1 MKTIEEL
8 LAPALVAART
18 PAQME
23 ALAAEL
29 ERIAALTRRVAE
41 AQRRQQARPPAERVG
56 PRTGKG
62 GRPSAPWVRI
72 ERTYREGVN
81 ADTLFV
87 KLSRA
92 LYYAAGQ
99 PERLDPQR
107 VGGRLILVI
116 AGGDAG
122 YKVIVDVGGIRINA
136 SGARDLLPDDG
147 RYAVAIEAGAIVV
160 GERLPD

>member
-8 LAPALVAART
+8 LSPALVAART

-23 ALAAEL
+23 AFAAEL

-41 AQRRQQARPPAERVG
+41 AQRRQVARPPAERVS
-56 PRTGKG
+56 PRKGTG
-62 GRPSAPWVRI
+62 GRPSAPWIRI
-72 ERTYREGVN
+72 EQTYRARVH
-81 ADTLFV
+81 ADTLFI
-87 KLSRA
+87 KLSRS
-92 LYYAAGQ
+92 LYYAAGR
-99 PERLDPQR
+99 PARLDPQR
-107 VGGRLILVI
+107 VGGRLILAIV
-116 AGGDAG
+116 AGDAG

-136 SGARDLLPDDG
+136 SGARDILPEPG

>member
-8 LAPALVAART
+8 LSPAIAAART

-41 AQRRQQARPPAERVG
+41 RVS
-56 PRTGKG
+56 PRKGKG
-62 GRPSAPWVRI
+62 GRPSVPWVHI
-72 ERTYREGVN
+72 YTYQRAGKSEP
-81 ADTLFV
+81 DIFV

-92 LYYAAGQ
+92 LFYAAGN
-99 PERLDPQR
+99 PARLDPQR
-107 VGGRLILVI
+107 VGGRLVLVL
-116 AGGDAG
+116 ASGDAG
-122 YKVIVDVGGIRINA
+122 YKVIVDVGGVRINA
-136 SGARDLLPDDG
+136 SGSRDLLPEPG